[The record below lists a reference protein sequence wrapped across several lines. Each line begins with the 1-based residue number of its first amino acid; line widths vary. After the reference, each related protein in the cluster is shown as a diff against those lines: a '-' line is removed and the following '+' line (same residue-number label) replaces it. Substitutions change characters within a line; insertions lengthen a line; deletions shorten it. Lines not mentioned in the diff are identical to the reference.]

1 MLFSGGFDISG
12 MSSFT
17 NCVVDD
23 VISTRH
29 KDDDAAISKSY
40 PTKTSKL
47 SKYFNVRNLPRAL
60 VTY

>member
-1 MLFSGGFDISG
+1 MLVSGGFDISG

-29 KDDDAAISKSY
+29 KDDDAAISKYYPIKLRSY
-40 PTKTSKL
+40 QKTSIPAN
-47 SKYFNVRNLPRAL
+47 FHGCW
-60 VTY
+60 